1 MKGEQDLASRH
12 GRATHACQ
20 AGSTPRQRQ
29 GGVKCMICLEKWEVS
44 EQCGRDNSGDV
55 MRGVVSLL
63 AKEIFCSQLLTR
75 LRAGCFD

>member
-1 MKGEQDLASRH
+1 
-12 GRATHACQ
+12 
-20 AGSTPRQRQ
+20 
-29 GGVKCMICLEKWEVS
+29 MICLEKWEVS
-44 EQCGRDNSGDV
+44 EQCGRDNSGGV